1 MNFFRLKSNNEDLGH
16 TLLENVFINH
26 YMPQAPGSYVKVYI
40 LGLKYAQ
47 NHSNTALTNE
57 IIAKSLDISEQDVVD
72 AMKYWQEQGIL
83 RLLPYAPDSDDM
95 AIEFL
100 SIKEIMLNIK
110 EKKTKTDKYSPDRI
124 IEARQNFKIRDMFEY
139 IKKLYGRE
147 SSTNEIFTYLDWIDD
162 YKMPP
167 ELVILLIED
176 CFSRGKKDLPYLKQV
191 AKNWF
196 DAGIT
201 SLEKAN
207 DHTEKHKEKWQKYS
221 KVLNFLRIGRQ
232 PTAVEE
238 QLLYKWFY
246 EFDFPEEVVMRA
258 CSLTANTIR
267 PSFSYLDKILIE
279 WHGKGLKTLTEV
291 EAYLAKAENTPQ
303 PKSKNTGKASTTK
316 PSFNNFS
323 NRTYDASALEDILIK
338 KSRGELNE

>member
-47 NHSNTALTNE
+47 NHSSTALTNE
-57 IIAKSLDISEQDVVD
+57 IIAKSLDISEQEV
-72 AMKYWQEQGIL
+72 AEAWKYWQSQGIL
-83 RLLPYAPDSDDM
+83 RLCPYASNSDDV

-110 EKKTKTDKYSPDRI
+110 EKKTPTDKYSPDRI
-124 IEARQNFKIRDMFEY
+124 ISARQNFKIRDMFEY
-139 IKKLYGRE
+139 IKKIYGRE
-147 SSTNEIFTYLDWIDD
+147 PSTNEMFTYLDWVDD
-162 YKMPP
+162 YNMPP

-196 DAGIT
+196 DAGVN
-201 SLEKAN
+201 SMEKAN
-207 DHTEKHKEKWQKYS
+207 EYTERHKEKWQKYS

-232 PTAVEE
+232 PTSVEE
-238 QLLYKWFY
+238 KMMYKWYY
-246 EFDFPEEVVMRA
+246 EFNYTEEIVIKA
-258 CSLTANTIR
+258 CSLTANTIK
-267 PSFSYLDKILIE
+267 PSFSYLDKIISE
-279 WHGKGLKTLTEV
+279 WHSKGLKTIQEV
-291 EAYLAKAENTPQ
+291 EAYTSKSDNTAQ
-303 PKSKNTGKASTTK
+303 AKSKPAGKTQKS
-316 PSFNNFS
+316 SFNNFS
-323 NRTYDASALEDILIK
+323 NRTYDASALEDILLK
-338 KSRGELNE
+338 KSRGELIE